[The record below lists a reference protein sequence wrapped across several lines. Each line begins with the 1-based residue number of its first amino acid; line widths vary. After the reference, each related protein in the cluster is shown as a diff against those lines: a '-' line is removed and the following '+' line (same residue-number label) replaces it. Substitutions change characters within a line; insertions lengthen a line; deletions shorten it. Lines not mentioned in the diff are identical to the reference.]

1 MLQRDTHRI
10 KKLRTNLGD
19 SVGGAWFNLFNP
31 CKGKFSRYTVSL
43 SFCSYLSLCLSLSL
57 IFLTLYFLLFIV
69 MWGVKSIT
77 IECTGHIWLC

>member
-19 SVGGAWFNLFNP
+19 SAGGAWFNLFNP

-43 SFCSYLSLCLSLSL
+43 SFCSYLSLCLSL
-57 IFLTLYFLLFIV
+57 FFLLFFQKGSPKIKKNPKKCIRKLQI
-69 MWGVKSIT
+69 KS
-77 IECTGHIWLC
+77 